1 MTGLGPPV
9 GSRGMEAREAGGG
22 SLLLDK
28 IPSLPLP
35 GSGQDEEAPAAGDG
49 GSGADTAGC
58 CKFAL
63 IAWFTRSSMP
73 ASAPCRDDLIA
84 ACRLCTDEDMAV

>member
-9 GSRGMEAREAGGG
+9 GRRGMEAREAGGG

-49 GSGADTAGC
+49 GGGADTAGC
-58 CKFAL
+58 KFAL
-63 IAWFTRSSMP
+63 IATFTRSSMA
-73 ASAPCRDDLIA
+73 ASALWRDDLIA
-84 ACRLCTDEDMAV
+84 ACRLCTDEDMAA